1 MPWLCSQPTPSYI
14 ARNSLAFSCFPEF
27 LNVSYFYERAQSHE
41 TIVDCDID
49 SISVSGQLPIY
60 PSPNPILTLTC
71 YQLAVVECGGGG
83 VYERNEK
90 PFGVISALQKSCT
103 FQILIN
109 ARWRMEKLLI
119 LSVVCGVGCAKDRR
133 SPSYIARNSFVFSCM
148 KFLRVSYFYERAQTH
163 EAIVDCEKN
172 LDSCTNGFYFPEF
185 STFLIRSDVP
195 SGAPET
201 LWRFPP

>member
-14 ARNSLAFSCFPEF
+14 ARNSFAFSCFPEF

-83 VYERNEK
+83 GGVWTERETIWRH
-90 PFGVISALQKSCT
+90 FGSPKVLHVPNLDKCSLAYGKIVNLKCSVRCWLRKGSTKS
-103 FQILIN
+103 QLH
-109 ARWRMEKLLI
+109 REKLFRVLLYEI
-119 LSVVCGVGCAKDRR
+119 LACFIFLWTCAD
-133 SPSYIARNSFVFSCM
+133 ARGNCWLWE
-148 KFLRVSYFYERAQTH
+148 KF
-163 EAIVDCEKN
+163 
-172 LDSCTNGFYFPEF
+172 GFLHKR
-185 STFLIRSDVP
+185 FLLSRI
-195 SGAPET
+195 
-201 LWRFPP
+201 